1 MTKEELWLDLLQQV
15 AARSAHEV
23 KGALNGVA
31 LSLEVVRSRS
41 AAGKTADVADFA
53 ASAADHLDRV
63 TAQVEALLYFAREA
77 KPPAPADVNMILRHL
92 TALLQ
97 PAAQSDG
104 GSLTVEGLRESALT
118 SAPAAA
124 TRLALAAGLL
134 AYIKEGA
141 SATCRLQGGEGVEPV
156 VRFSHQSASV
166 PTSSLGPVVT
176 QTIAADGIRVQQSD
190 GELILAFP
198 KYP

>member
-1 MTKEELWLDLLQQV
+1 MTSDAERLWLDVLQQV
-15 AARSAHEV
+15 AGRSAHEV

-53 ASAADHLDRV
+53 TSAADHLELV
-63 TAQVEALLYFAREA
+63 TARVEALLYLAREP
-77 KPPAPADVNMILRHL
+77 KPPAPADVSLILRHL

-104 GSLTVEGLRESALT
+104 GSLTVEGLKESALT

-134 AYIKEGA
+134 AHIKEGA
-141 SATCRLQGGEGVEPV
+141 TATCRLEGGVEPV
-156 VRFSHQSASV
+156 VRFSHQSASA
-166 PTSSLGPVVT
+166 SIGPMVT
-176 QTIAADGIRVQQSD
+176 KIVAADGIRVQESD
-190 GELILAFP
+190 GELTLVFP
-198 KYP
+198 KYQ